1 MELLHQ
7 ALLLVLLL
15 LSLFGAKYLLDRQE
29 SVTAAAR
36 EGHTGEDRT
45 DEAQTAGGADGSRN
59 SVQEEPETAA
69 ETPMPDAAEEEMPA
83 EEASAGS
90 PDEEAD
96 SAQDAAE
103 EKIRV
108 LLMTSG
114 YSGYYHDSVTLSCT
128 GAWYREGQEEALAA
142 GSEAVLTPESLPQTG
157 DSATFYPGDDG
168 GLISVSSIERDCGT
182 PSYPG
187 TLTVYREEEG
197 LLLVNELPVE
207 EYLRYVVPSEMPASY
222 EMEALKAQ
230 AVCART
236 YACRQIAGARMESY
250 HADVDD
256 SVSYQVYHNLDAQQ
270 NTDFAVLATR
280 GKVLT
285 SGGEPISAYFFSTS
299 CGHTSTDDVWNDE
312 QTESYLKS
320 VYLDDGE
327 QKSLESEEVFAAFI
341 QNGDTETYDSRE
353 PWYRWEVTLPLPHLN
368 TCFSPYGIGDIT
380 GLEVLKRGEGG
391 AVEQL
396 EVTGTKGKTVLEN
409 EYTIRETLLAKGYEI
424 TRADGSAVDSMSLLP
439 SAYFICT
446 PVEEDGSVTG
456 YRFQGG
462 GYGHGVGMSQNGANQ
477 MAKEGKSWKEILNFF
492 YQDISIDD
500 ISDI

>member
-1 MELLHQ
+1 MNRKQKVELLHQ

-15 LSLFGAKYLLDRQE
+15 LALFSVKYLLDRQE
-29 SVTAAAR
+29 SVTAAAQK
-36 EGHTGEDRT
+36 EQPEDTGESETSGEQIKEQGT
-45 DEAQTAGGADGSRN
+45 DSAEQAQGESSTDAG
-59 SVQEEPETAA
+59 
-69 ETPMPDAAEEEMPA
+69 ETPKDDGTAEAASSQEQGE
-83 EEASAGS
+83 
-90 PDEEAD
+90 DEN
-96 SAQDAAE
+96 
-103 EKIRV
+103 IRV

-114 YSGYYHDSVTLSCT
+114 YSGYYHDSVTLQC
-128 GAWYREGQEEALAA
+128 AQNWYKAGQEAALAA
-142 GSEAVLTPESLPQTG
+142 GSQAVLTTEDLQIGES
-157 DSATFYPGDDG
+157 ACFYPENSG
-168 GLISVSSIERDCGT
+168 GTITVASITRDCGM

-187 TLTVYREEEG
+187 TLTVYREEQG
-197 LLLVNELPVE
+197 LILVNELPLE

-236 YACRQIAGARMESY
+236 YACRQMAGDSMEPY

-270 NTDFAVLATR
+270 NTDFAVLATK

-285 SGGEPISAYFFSTS
+285 SDGEPISAYFFSTS
-299 CGHTSTDDVWNDE
+299 CGHTSTDDVWNAE

-320 VYLDDGE
+320 VYLDSDE
-327 QKSLESEEVFAAFI
+327 RKSLDSEEVFAAFI
-341 QNGDTETYDSRE
+341 TSSDTETYDSQE
-353 PWYRWEVTLPLPHLN
+353 PWYRWEVTLPLDYLN
-368 TCFSPYGIGDIT
+368 GQFSSYGIGDIT
-380 GLEVLKRGEGG
+380 GIQVAERGEGG
-391 AVEQL
+391 AVAQL

-409 EYTIRETLLAKGYEI
+409 EYTIRETLSAKGYTI
-424 TRADGSAVDSMSLLP
+424 TRKDGSTVDSMTLLP

-446 PVEEDGSVTG
+446 PVEENGTVSG

-492 YQDISIDD
+492 YQNISIDD
-500 ISDI
+500 RPKLDVA